1 MWREIPGVMQVDE
14 KGHKW
19 NTAVV
24 TPYLCGGNM
33 VKETAEQEEILLN
46 AIVHFEHYYKVN
58 KKRQLCDRGFRR
70 NWSLQAV
77 WDTPIARSTGFM

>member
-1 MWREIPGVMQVDE
+1 
-14 KGHKW
+14 
-19 NTAVV
+19 
-24 TPYLCGGNM
+24 M

-70 NWSLQAV
+70 N
-77 WDTPIARSTGFM
+77 